1 LFAAVIAESLGVVLL
16 EPAFDWLPT
25 LPTQYRGREVR
36 LTPLGHARL
45 LKITRF
51 VKPVDL
57 KYFVAKVYDSGD
69 QLPVETAPTD
79 STPVLISEPVHWEV
93 EYRCFVLE
101 RQVAAI
107 SPYLRDGK
115 LAQDEAGH
123 WIDSRTAEALH
134 FAQSFVRD
142 AAIEL
147 PPGVVV
153 DVGFIRHGGWAVV
166 EANAAW
172 GSGIYGCDPQLVLPV
187 VRRSCLPCGSVSAA
201 DRQSVV
207 TRA

>member
-1 LFAAVIAESLGVVLL
+1 MRKAALAAGWEVERLTSWRVPVDFAEQDVVLYGEPLFAAVIAESLGVVLL

-36 LTPLGHARL
+36 LTTLGEARL

-51 VKPVDL
+51 VKPVDD
-57 KYFVAKVYDSGD
+57 KFFVAKVYDSGD

-93 EYRCFVLE
+93 EFRCFVLE
-101 RQVAAI
+101 RQFAAI

-134 FAQSFVRD
+134 FRAIVCPGRRD
-142 AAIEL
+142 
-147 PPGVVV
+147 
-153 DVGFIRHGGWAVV
+153 
-166 EANAAW
+166 
-172 GSGIYGCDPQLVLPV
+172 
-187 VRRSCLPCGSVSAA
+187 
-201 DRQSVV
+201 
-207 TRA
+207 